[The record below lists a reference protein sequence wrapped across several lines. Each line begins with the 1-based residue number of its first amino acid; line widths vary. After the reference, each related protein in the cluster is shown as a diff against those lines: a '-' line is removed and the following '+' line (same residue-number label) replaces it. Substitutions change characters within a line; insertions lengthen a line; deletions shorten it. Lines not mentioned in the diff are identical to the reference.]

1 MLQTLTL
8 GLVLAAASP
17 PSLKLGSGW
26 PTVLDLT
33 QVEGVTV
40 GDPRVL
46 QAARLDE
53 RQVLLVGNA
62 PGTTQLVVELTGARR
77 VAYEVKVSRWLG
89 IAEREQ
95 RVVAVDV
102 DHEQVLSLPGLRR
115 VISGDPSLCEAVI
128 EPDDTVRLVVRKPG
142 MTGLL
147 LWVGGT
153 DAAHRRT
160 VIVDANAGV
169 QRTADDR
176 DDDLSE
182 PLDGRLALVA
192 GEHARVPVPGTR
204 RFESRDPT
212 VVVASLHASGE
223 LVVEARGVG
232 ATWVQTW
239 ADDGTP
245 GRFFVVVNHH
255 TGFDPH
261 SIDWLL
267 RLEAE
272 RRAGE
277 ATPVPVRDT
286 TSVETPPSRE
296 ERVEHR

>member
-1 MLQTLTL
+1 MLQTFTL
-8 GLVLAAASP
+8 GLVLAASP

-33 QVEGVTV
+33 QVESVSV
-40 GDPRVL
+40 GNPAVL

-62 PGTTQLVVELTGARR
+62 PGVTQVVVEQGGGRH
-77 VAYEVKVSRWLG
+77 VEYEVKVSRWLG

-102 DHEQVLSLPGLRR
+102 DHDQVLRLPGLRR
-115 VISGDPSLCEAVI
+115 VISGDPSLCEAVL

-160 VIVDANAGV
+160 LIVDSNAGV

-192 GEHARVPVPGTR
+192 GEHARVPAPGTR
-204 RFESRDPT
+204 RFESRDPS

-232 ATWVQTW
+232 ATWVHTW

-255 TGFDPH
+255 TGWDPH

-267 RLEAE
+267 KLEAE
-272 RRAGE
+272 RRESE
-277 ATPVPVRDT
+277 ATPVPVRET
-286 TSVETPPSRE
+286 KSVETPHGLDAPPDAR
-296 ERVEHR
+296 